1 MSARDN
7 AEESEMQP
15 NTNSVHISPPL
26 TAIDTRQQIIT
37 NALIM
42 YPNIVQQHVNRF
54 PNIPVRAVDI
64 FDIHVIDFTR
74 QLGSDND
81 RKYTARLTHAHEKY
95 PAARMLLMGGSRA
108 ATIEDALHNLLEQ
121 SITGLGASSD
131 KVPLREGCAQE
142 TTGSDAGWL
151 VHKDSAFEGFNF
163 AEKLRKLATDFDKAK
178 K

>member
-1 MSARDN
+1 MSAQNN
-7 AEESEMQP
+7 AAESEMQT
-15 NTNSVHISPPL
+15 NTNSAHISPLP
-26 TAIDTRQQIIT
+26 TASDTRQQIIA

-64 FDIHVIDFTR
+64 FDIHVIDVTR
-74 QLGSDND
+74 QLDSNND
-81 RKYTARLTHAHEKY
+81 RKYNARLTHAHEKY
-95 PAARMLLMGGSRA
+95 PAARMLFMGGSRA

-121 SITGLGASSD
+121 SVAGLGASSD
-131 KVPLREGCAQE
+131 KVPVCEGCAQE
-142 TTGSDAGWL
+142 TTGPDAGWL
-151 VHKDSAFEGFNF
+151 VHKDSVFEGFNF